1 MRVRTRAAAALAV
14 VPLVL
19 GVAACGGGEEPKA
32 GDQPST
38 TTSTTSN
45 TPASTPTPAPLKAP
59 AVAHLNR
66 ATFLPAMNSALA
78 KQTSYRTS
86 GKMTAGGEVLMS
98 ITAVQQ
104 TKPLAMSMSMT
115 GLAFQ
120 GKTAKIVLVGE
131 KLYVSVPGAMPAG
144 KYRKLDAS
152 DASMGQL
159 SELASTGDPTRTFK
173 AFGSAL
179 HQVKFVKSETLGGL
193 KLDRYDLTVD
203 TVAVLKAQK
212 KKIPAGVPKTMIYS
226 MWLDAG
232 KMARR
237 FSFDLQGVS
246 MLMTMDPTSAPVTIK
261 APAKK
266 NIVN

>member
-1 MRVRTRAAAALAV
+1 

-19 GVAACGGGEEPKA
+19 GLAACGGSEEPKA
-32 GDQPST
+32 GDQPSA
-38 TTSTTSN
+38 TTSTTSEA
-45 TPASTPTPAPLKAP
+45 PASTPTPAALKAP
-59 AVAHLNR
+59 TVAHLNR

-78 KQTSYRTS
+78 KQTGYRTK
-86 GKMTAGGEVLMS
+86 GTMTAGGEVLMS

-104 TKPLAMSMSMT
+104 TKPPAMSMSMT

-120 GKTAKIVLVGE
+120 GKTAKVVLVGE

-144 KYRKLDAS
+144 KYRKIDAS
-152 DASMGQL
+152 DASMAQL
-159 SELASTGDPTRTFK
+159 SELANSNDPARTFK

-179 HQVKFVKSETLGGL
+179 HQVKFVKSETIGEL

-203 TVAVLKAQK
+203 TVVVLKAQG
-212 KKIPAGVPKTMIYS
+212 KKIPAGVPKTMTYS

-246 MLMTMDPTSAPVTIK
+246 MLTTMDPTTTPVSIK